1 MSLIPAISNL
11 DRDLADLHDD
21 ILAGAEALH
30 HAASILRDRHARFW
44 DVPTDRLLAVL
55 NADVPRTLA
64 IFQANTATATALNA
78 QLDALALP
86 QFPLRAP
93 TTIGRD
99 DVAFEDGQF
108 VVITP
113 APEA

>member
-1 MSLIPAISNL
+1 MSLLPSTTEL
-11 DRDLADLHDD
+11 DRDLADLTSD
-21 ILAGAEALH
+21 ILAGAEALNH
-30 HAASILRDRHARFW
+30 TASILRDRHARFW
-44 DVPTDRLLAVL
+44 AVPTDRLIAVL

-78 QLDALALP
+78 QLDALDLP

-99 DVAFEDGQF
+99 DVAFEDGAF
-108 VVITP
+108 VVI
-113 APEA
+113 APE

>member
-1 MSLIPAISNL
+1 MSLIPATTDL
-11 DRDLADLHDD
+11 DRDLADLNAD

-44 DVPTDRLLAVL
+44 AVPTDRLLAVL

-86 QFPLRAP
+86 QFPNRAP
-93 TTIGRD
+93 TTIGRGD
-99 DVAFEDGQF
+99 IGFEDGQF
-108 VVITP
+108 VVTT
-113 APEA
+113 APES